1 MTALPGWGRT
11 AGPARGGSNRSFATG
26 HRVLHSRAVSLVTAA
41 SCGVHLWLAAGNHH
55 GPWLGAVML
64 AMVGVCLPCA
74 VHLWRD
80 GREKALRQVMA
91 CALAMTA
98 LHAVLLLGGHA
109 SSGGGA
115 SGHSHAGAAVGAAV
129 SDFVGSGASGS
140 GAGGLLAVVVLE
152 ITTAF
157 LAATL
162 LARLRSV
169 PRSSARFH
177 AGMDPNGRPVCG

>member
-1 MTALPGWGRT
+1 MTALPGWGRA
-11 AGPARGGSNRSFATG
+11 AGPVQGTGNSSFSGGR
-26 HRVLHSRAVSLVTAA
+26 RVLHSRAVSLVTAA
-41 SCGVHLWLAAGNHH
+41 SCALHLWLVAGNHH

-74 VHLWRD
+74 VHLWRG
-80 GREKALRQVMA
+80 GREKALRQVMG

-98 LHAVLLLGGHA
+98 LHAVLLLGGSA
-109 SSGGGA
+109 FSGGGA
-115 SGHSHAGAAVGAAV
+115 SGHSHAGAAVGA
-129 SDFVGSGASGS
+129 DFPGSGTLSS

-169 PRSSARFH
+169 PP
-177 AGMDPNGRPVCG
+177 GCGPVPC

>member
-1 MTALPGWGRT
+1 MTALPGWGR
-11 AGPARGGSNRSFATG
+11 APGPVPGTSNCSFSIG
-26 HRVLHSRAVSLVTAA
+26 RRVLHSRAVSLVTAA
-41 SCGVHLWLAAGNHH
+41 SCAVHLWLAVGNHH

-74 VHLWRD
+74 VHLWR
-80 GREKALRQVMA
+80 GSREKALRQVMG

-98 LHAVLLLGGHA
+98 LHAVLLLGGSA
-109 SSGGGA
+109 FSRGGA
-115 SGHSHAGAAVGAAV
+115 PGHTHAGAALGM
-129 SDFVGSGASGS
+129 DFAGSGALGS

-169 PRSSARFH
+169 PRTAALFH
-177 AGMDPNGRPVCG
+177 AEMEP

>member
-11 AGPARGGSNRSFATG
+11 AGPIRGNRSFATG
-26 HRVLHSRAVSLVTAA
+26 RHVLHSRAVSLVTAA
-41 SCGVHLWLAAGNHH
+41 SCVVHLWLVAGNHH

-74 VHLWRD
+74 VHLWRG

-98 LHAVLLLGGHA
+98 LHAVLLLGGSA
-109 SSGGGA
+109 STGGGA
-115 SGHSHAGAAVGAAV
+115 SGHTHAGAAAGAGLL
-129 SDFVGSGASGS
+129 GSGALGWGALGS

-169 PRSSARFH
+169 PRTAALFH
-177 AGMDPNGRPVCG
+177 TEMEP

>member
-1 MTALPGWGRT
+1 VTALPGWGRT
-11 AGPARGGSNRSFATG
+11 AGPARGSSNRFFATG

-41 SCGVHLWLAAGNHH
+41 SCVVHLWLVAGNHH

-74 VHLWRD
+74 VHLWRR
-80 GREKALRQVMA
+80 GREKDLRQVMG

-98 LHAVLLLGGHA
+98 LHAVLLLGGPA
-109 SSGGGA
+109 FSGGGA
-115 SGHSHAGAAVGAAV
+115 FRHSHAGVAVGA
-129 SDFVGSGASGS
+129 DFAGSGTLSS
-140 GAGGLLAVVVLE
+140 GAVGLLAVVVLE

-177 AGMDPNGRPVCG
+177 AGMDRNGRPVCG

>member
-1 MTALPGWGRT
+1 VTALPGWGR
-11 AGPARGGSNRSFATG
+11 AGGPVPGTSSFSGGRS
-26 HRVLHSRAVSLVTAA
+26 VLHSRAVSLVTAA
-41 SCGVHLWLAAGNHH
+41 SCAVHLWLVAGNHH

-74 VHLWRD
+74 VHLWRG
-80 GREKALRQVMA
+80 GREKALRQVMV

-98 LHAVLLLGGHA
+98 LHAVLLLGGSA
-109 SSGGGA
+109 FSGGGA
-115 SGHSHAGAAVGAAV
+115 SGHSHTGEAPGADLLG
-129 SDFVGSGASGS
+129 SDALGSGALGSGTLGS

-169 PRSSARFH
+169 PRSVALFH
-177 AGMDPNGRPVCG
+177 AEMEP

>member
-1 MTALPGWGRT
+1 
-11 AGPARGGSNRSFATG
+11 
-26 HRVLHSRAVSLVTAA
+26 VTAA
-41 SCGVHLWLAAGNHH
+41 SCAVHLWLVAGNHH

-74 VHLWRD
+74 VHLWRG
-80 GREKALRQVMA
+80 GREKALRQVMG

-98 LHAVLLLGGHA
+98 LHAVLLLGGSA
-109 SSGGGA
+109 FSGEGA
-115 SGHSHAGAAVGAAV
+115 SGHSHTGAAPGADLLGPGALGPGTM
-129 SDFVGSGASGS
+129 GSGTLGS

-169 PRSSARFH
+169 PRSVALFH
-177 AGMDPNGRPVCG
+177 AEMEP